1 MSVVKTLCSFLK
13 QSLPS
18 IHIARLQALMVAVEA
33 GLSGAPLSITTL
45 GRAVSGDSFIK
56 HKIKRMDRLIGNT
69 HLSEERLS
77 IYTTMASWL
86 LKSLPLPT
94 ILVDWSPL
102 PDDQS
107 QQLLSASLPV
117 GGRSITLYEEVHPGR
132 KLGNRR
138 VQNSFWLT

>member
-1 MSVVKTLCSFLK
+1 MSVVKTLYSFLK

-69 HLSEERLS
+69 HLSEERL
-77 IYTTMASWL
+77 
-86 LKSLPLPT
+86 
-94 ILVDWSPL
+94 
-102 PDDQS
+102 
-107 QQLLSASLPV
+107 
-117 GGRSITLYEEVHPGR
+117 
-132 KLGNRR
+132 
-138 VQNSFWLT
+138 